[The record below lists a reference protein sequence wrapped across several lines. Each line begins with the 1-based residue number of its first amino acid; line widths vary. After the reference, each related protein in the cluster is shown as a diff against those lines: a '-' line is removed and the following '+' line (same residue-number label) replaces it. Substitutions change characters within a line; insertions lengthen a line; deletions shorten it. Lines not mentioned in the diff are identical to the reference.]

1 MFFSDGNVKI
11 KVKRYLANNS
21 KETGTIIISHEFGLN
36 MLSTA
41 RYARGLRRAGYNVF
55 IFDFAGSGSG
65 LSKGRRSTDMSVLTE
80 KDDLKLVF
88 EHVKKL
94 DYVDPDKLIL
104 GGASQGGFVT
114 ALFSAER
121 KDEVQKMF
129 LYYPAFNIPDDSK
142 RGNIIGTKI
151 DPRNVPESFMALGY
165 VRLGKKYVI
174 DAQGLDPWNEIK
186 KYDGPVLI
194 CHGTNDKLVPI
205 SYAHKA
211 LAVYKNAK
219 LIEFKGAHH
228 CFFMPWNVGKAVK
241 ETIEFLK
248 E

>member
-1 MFFSDGNVKI
+1 MFISDGNVKI

-142 RGNIIGTKI
+142 RGNIIGT
-151 DPRNVPESFMALGY
+151 
-165 VRLGKKYVI
+165 
-174 DAQGLDPWNEIK
+174 
-186 KYDGPVLI
+186 
-194 CHGTNDKLVPI
+194 
-205 SYAHKA
+205 
-211 LAVYKNAK
+211 
-219 LIEFKGAHH
+219 
-228 CFFMPWNVGKAVK
+228 
-241 ETIEFLK
+241 
-248 E
+248 